1 MHKVTT
7 AQTLKAAIA
16 CLCDITA
23 TLICYRERS
32 GRSRNFG
39 LATRLRFRASISPER
54 LHVRRLPDRDSAIVL
69 RGVHGRAPAP
79 QRAVSV
85 PSEDE
90 ILHRIRDGLLSAA
103 SGVSAAEATWIVR
116 RLAELLHWRCP
127 DFADASA
134 G

>member
-1 MHKVTT
+1 MSDDYQIEIPPSFFAVYTDARQRLSEPIGT
-7 AQTLKAAIA
+7 VRVRYEF
-16 CLCDITA
+16 CED
-23 TLICYRERS
+23 
-32 GRSRNFG
+32 
-39 LATRLRFRASISPER
+39 LATHLTEQAQV
-54 LHVRRLPDRDSAIVL
+54 LH
-69 RGVHGRAPAP
+69 H
-79 QRAVSV
+79 VSV